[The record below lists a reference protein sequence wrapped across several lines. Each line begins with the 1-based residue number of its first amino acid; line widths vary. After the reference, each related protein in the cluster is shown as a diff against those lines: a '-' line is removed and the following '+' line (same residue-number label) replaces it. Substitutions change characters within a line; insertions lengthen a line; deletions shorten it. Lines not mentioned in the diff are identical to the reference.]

1 MTINNSDIKLK
12 QSERLTDTDDGGGH
26 MTAQEVID
34 GEVNNLFPDISRL
47 DRTTG
52 RVSLRKAFAHA
63 DTANQ
68 DTYYGAH
75 LIVTKQPADPNVKIA
90 LFDTDSASDE
100 RLNAQNRI
108 ESYLVKGIASSWRLF
123 GNHFAGQ
130 LSLSVLMSVDDPLPL
145 IGESYVL
152 AFDDEGTYT
161 EEYVRVSDVNFEDRA
176 FVTFEENAERRFTR
190 RVVTLDLF
198 QAIDNDWPGDNPS
211 YFNKPGVGTKIH
223 ETVVADA
230 ARYYGMAELTA
241 ELAAGDK
248 VLSAD
253 SIFTKVVPT
262 TQEETAL
269 TNLLASAEL
278 AKPVEAG
285 AERVVTASINATNNV
300 DPSTVYYGRPITPG
314 SLTALVSTSA
324 GNFVELKDDGA
335 GSLIVEG
342 ESGAG
347 INSVADASVDY
358 SNGAVSIQIDPWW
371 SSNATCTMTANPATV
386 VQEANETASDEVTQG
401 TRSFTWVWTLNP
413 IPVPGAVAVTFRSL
427 GRWYT
432 LRDNGRGKLSGA
444 SPAEGV
450 GSVNYATGTVS
461 VTLGYLPDTGSRI
474 IRSWGS
480 GMNIVKLTDHIV
492 VTGLTV
498 THDLNQT
505 VIPSS
510 LTITYLAGGQNRT
523 ITDDGAG
530 NLTGNGT
537 GSIRYG
543 SGYIEFT
550 PDKVPDQGSNVSY
563 DFSTD
568 THTTHSSTPSASGST
583 LPISL
588 GSAVEPKTVALALP
602 VTVKVNGN
610 GVTATTGTLHI
621 TDKADGTLS
630 GTLYRTGAFRAIRT
644 YDGTLGSINHGTGQ
658 LSVDLSAIEYS
669 YNQFDRVGFWGG
681 NQITES
687 AIYVDGSTVAG
698 RFLPAG
704 GSASSDSDV
713 APAGELLLNLV
724 GDFTGQAF
732 AGGLLFTFGGKTYFD
747 RNGTLFHTHN
757 TENDAGIAGGS
768 VDYSTSVATLTNW
781 TGGGNNQLVM
791 LAGNGIYGEWTV
803 DQVTFRAP
811 VSTLKPASLTVQ
823 ASTPTGDTSTATA
836 AQNGAIAGGV
846 ISGDVD
852 VDTGTVTLS
861 FASPISPESITYSAV
876 AVKFIP
882 LSEELI
888 GLDPIRLPSDGRVPI
903 FRPADIVVLH
913 HTDSEVMPN
922 PLSAGQQITLNRNPI
937 SSLRVLASDGT
948 AVPEDRYSADLD
960 AGTITFADPLDK
972 TALPEP
978 WTVEHRI
985 EDMRLV
991 SEPEIGGTITL
1002 LSPVSFT
1009 FPTGSKIST
1018 ALPLGD
1024 LAARVSNL
1032 FTQKL
1037 WNNVWLD
1044 QRNGDDTAAKY
1055 NDIQYPIEVLNSNA
1069 VQERWAIHFTSQ
1081 TAFQVIGESFGIIAA
1096 GSISSDLA
1104 PVNPLSGQPYFTLR
1118 ALGWGTGW
1126 AAGNVL
1132 RFNTHASSHPMWLL
1146 RTVTSGTAVAD
1157 EDSGRIEI
1165 RGDAE

>member
-26 MTAQEVID
+26 MTEQEVID
-34 GEVNNLFPDISRL
+34 GQVNNLFPDISRL

-161 EEYVRVSDVNFEDRA
+161 EEYVRVSDVSFEDRT

-198 QAIDNDWPGDNPS
+198 QAIDSDWPGDNPS
-211 YFNKPGVGTKIH
+211 YFNKPGAGTKIH

-230 ARYYGMAELTA
+230 ARYYGMAALTDQ
-241 ELAAGDK
+241 LAAGDK
-248 VLSAD
+248 TLSVD
-253 SIFTKVVPT
+253 SIFAKIVPT

-269 TNLLASAEL
+269 TDLLASAEL
-278 AKPVEAG
+278 SKPVEAG
-285 AERVVTASINATNNV
+285 DQRVVTALIHSINNV

-314 SLTALVSTSA
+314 SLTVRVSTSS

-335 GSLIVEG
+335 GNLTVESAAG
-342 ESGAG
+342 SGT
-347 INSVADASVDY
+347 NSVAEASVDY
-358 SNGAVSIQIDPWW
+358 TTGAITLQLSAWW
-371 SSNATCTMTANPATV
+371 GGNATCAITATPATV

-413 IPVPGAVAVTFRSL
+413 IPVPGALAVTFRSL
-427 GRWYT
+427 GRWYS
-432 LRDNGRGKLSGA
+432 LRDNGRGKLAGA

-450 GSVNYATGTVS
+450 GTVNYATGTVN

-474 IRSWGS
+474 IRTWGS
-480 GMNIVKLTDHIV
+480 GMNVVKLTDHILAA
-492 VTGLTV
+492 GLSV
-498 THDLNQT
+498 THSLNST

-510 LTITYLAGGQNRT
+510 LTITYKAGGLNRFLS
-523 ITDDGAG
+523 DDGSG

-537 GSIRYG
+537 GTVNYG
-543 SGYIEFT
+543 SGKIEFT
-550 PDKVPDQGSNVSY
+550 PDKVPDKGSNVTY
-563 DFSTD
+563 DFETD
-568 THTTHSSTPSASGST
+568 TSAAHSSTPSASGSS

-588 GSAVEPKTVALALP
+588 GGAVEPKTVSLDLP
-602 VTVKVNGN
+602 VLVKQNG
-610 GVTATTGTLHI
+610 GEDVPGLLRI
-621 TDKADGTLS
+621 FDKADGNLS
-630 GTLYRTGAFRAIRT
+630 GKLYRDGTFRTIRT
-644 YDGTLGSINHGTGQ
+644 YDGTLGTVNHATGNV
-658 LSVDLSAIEYS
+658 SVDLSAIEYS
-669 YNQFDRVGFWGG
+669 YNAFNRVGFWG
-681 NQITES
+681 NNYVTTT
-687 AIYVDGSTVAG
+687 ATYVDGSTVSG
-698 RFLPAG
+698 SYLPSG
-704 GSASSDSDV
+704 GTAVADSEV
-713 APAGELLLNLV
+713 APADELLLNLV

-732 AGGLLFTFGGKTYFD
+732 SGGLLFTYGGKTYLD
-747 RNGTLFHTHN
+747 RNGTLYHSHN
-757 TENDAGIAGGS
+757 TETDAATAGGS
-768 VDYSTSVATLTNW
+768 VDYTTSVATLTDW
-781 TGGGNNQLVM
+781 SGGGDNQLVM
-791 LAGNGIYGEWTV
+791 LAGNGIYGAWTV

-823 ASTPTGDTSTATA
+823 ATTPSGSTSTATA
-836 AQNGAIAGGV
+836 AQNGAIAGGA
-846 ISGDVD
+846 ITGDVD
-852 VDTGTVTLS
+852 VDTGTVTLT

-876 AVKFIP
+876 AIKFIP

-903 FRPADIVVLH
+903 FRPADIVVIH
-913 HTDSEVMPN
+913 HTTSEVMPN
-922 PLSAGQQITLNRNPI
+922 PLSAGQQVALNRNPI
-937 SSLRVLASDGT
+937 SSLRVLAADGS

-960 AGTITFADPLDK
+960 AGNIILADPLDK
-972 TALPEP
+972 TGLPEP

-991 SEPEIGGTITL
+991 SEPQIGGAIEL

-1009 FPTGSKIST
+1009 FPVGSKIST

-1024 LAARVSNL
+1024 LAARVSSL

-1037 WNNVWLD
+1037 WSNVWAD
-1044 QRNGDDTAAKY
+1044 ARIGDDTAAKY
-1055 NDIQYPIEVLNSNA
+1055 NDIQYPVEVLNSHA
-1069 VQERWAIHFTSQ
+1069 VQERWAIHFTGS
-1081 TAFQVIGESFGIIAA
+1081 TTFQVIGESYGIIAN
-1096 GSISSDLA
+1096 GNTGSDLA
-1104 PVNPLSGQPYFTLR
+1104 PVNPLNGQPYFTLR
-1118 ALGWGTGW
+1118 AAGWGTGW
-1126 AAGNVL
+1126 ASGNVL

-1146 RTVTSGTAVAD
+1146 RTVTSGTSVAD